1 MSDGSLSHW
10 LHQNGG
16 YIISRIP
23 VQQRKILVW
32 HGSHLWRQNFLNI
45 IDVLQFLSFGETA
58 SQPNYLPCKRNGKKA
73 KNSIQL
79 KFFCRNCVNLMS
91 AFDKFLMVVLAI
103 ELLLSLPL
111 AQQAVPTWPST
122 KVELDGKSFSPQI
135 GMDDAAKFF
144 RSYGLLH
151 SARST
156 RWIIFFRPVW
166 YCNFLSNDRMSKN
179 PLTNESS
186 WTYYIR

>member
-1 MSDGSLSHW
+1 MEVICGDKTFWISLTFF
-10 LHQNGG
+10 NF
-16 YIISRIP
+16 YR
-23 VQQRKILVW
+23 LVR
-32 HGSHLWRQNFLNI
+32 LP
-45 IDVLQFLSFGETA
+45 A
-58 SQPNYLPCKRNGKKA
+58 CQPNYLPCKRNGKKA

-111 AQQAVPTWPST
+111 AQQAQAVPTWPST

>member
-1 MSDGSLSHW
+1 MYH
-10 LHQNGG
+10 
-16 YIISRIP
+16 
-23 VQQRKILVW
+23 
-32 HGSHLWRQNFLNI
+32 
-45 IDVLQFLSFGETA
+45 IDVRLTL
-58 SQPNYLPCKRNGKKA
+58 NYLSRKRNGKKA

-144 RSYGLLH
+144 RSYG
-151 SARST
+151 
-156 RWIIFFRPVW
+156 
-166 YCNFLSNDRMSKN
+166 
-179 PLTNESS
+179 
-186 WTYYIR
+186 YIVRAAHGG

>member
-1 MSDGSLSHW
+1 
-10 LHQNGG
+10 
-16 YIISRIP
+16 
-23 VQQRKILVW
+23 
-32 HGSHLWRQNFLNI
+32 
-45 IDVLQFLSFGETA
+45 
-58 SQPNYLPCKRNGKKA
+58 
-73 KNSIQL
+73 
-79 KFFCRNCVNLMS
+79 MS

-111 AQQAVPTWPST
+111 AQQAQAVPTWPST

-156 RWIIFFRPVW
+156 RWIIFFRPV
-166 YCNFLSNDRMSKN
+166 
-179 PLTNESS
+179 
-186 WTYYIR
+186 